1 MDANINNPKVTDWIY
16 AFLRRFGVP
25 NDRDQIYIY
34 SSKDRRHINGSYEVR
49 FSVAQQLYLSKEY
62 LDVRYEDYYEEIHRG
77 CLKAVKGYE
86 DPDSLK
92 QYLTFDVVVPL
103 DRNLSESFYTD
114 LGEVIVKQNM
124 LEDDYM
130 FDYIKLGISRDDT
143 IYSYEYFDNNNYF
156 LEQPVFIVRATFVF
170 NPDNPILQQSASD
183 ELFQDIIAIGDKL
196 RRVYVM
202 ELGQHAIRN
211 DCMNFIKL

>member
-103 DRNLSESFYTD
+103 DRNLPKSFYTD

-130 FDYIKLGISRDDT
+130 FDYIKLGTSRDDT

>member
-1 MDANINNPKVTDWIY
+1 
-16 AFLRRFGVP
+16 
-25 NDRDQIYIY
+25 
-34 SSKDRRHINGSYEVR
+34 
-49 FSVAQQLYLSKEY
+49 
-62 LDVRYEDYYEEIHRG
+62 
-77 CLKAVKGYE
+77 
-86 DPDSLK
+86 
-92 QYLTFDVVVPL
+92 
-103 DRNLSESFYTD
+103 
-114 LGEVIVKQNM
+114 M

-130 FDYIKLGISRDDT
+130 FDYIKLGTSRDDT